1 MVNSNVIFNPKV
13 KVYLR
18 KSTSGQEFERQ
29 VYLLNEK
36 GYTSSNCLWYEESY
50 SAKTMDRPI
59 LQSILS
65 ELQEDD
71 VIVVESL
78 SRLARSTK
86 DLLSICELLEKKKA
100 TLISLKENIDM
111 TSAMGK
117 FFITVMGGINQLERD
132 LTAQRTKE
140 ALTAKKASG
149 VQLGRPKS
157 VDEDV
162 LNQAVDYYMTSRLS
176 YKDAAEEFGINY
188 VTLFNECKKRGLKRK
203 HYKKGKI

>member
-1 MVNSNVIFNPKV
+1 MNKQIG
-13 KVYLR
+13 YLR
-18 KSTSGQEFERQ
+18 VSTDSQEQLRQEFLMKQ
-29 VYLLNEK
+29 K
-36 GYTSSNCLWYEESY
+36 GYDETNTTFFTETY
-50 SAKTMDRPI
+50 SAKTMDRPV
-59 LQSILS
+59 LQSILNN
-65 ELQEDD
+65 LNEDD

-117 FFITVMGGINQLERD
+117 FFITVMGAINQLERET
-132 LTAQRTKE
+132 TAQRTKE
-140 ALTAKKASG
+140 ALSAKKANG

-162 LNQAVDYYMTSRLS
+162 LNQAVDYYMSSRLS
-176 YKDAAEEFGINY
+176 YKDAAEQFGINY